1 MKKLIFIFAAALVTS
16 SFCSCSK
23 GYDCKC
29 TDSTGYVW
37 SESTIHG
44 TKKKAT
50 DECTANST
58 GATITCK
65 IQ

>member
-1 MKKLIFIFAAALVTS
+1 MKKALFIAGIIMAG
-16 SFCSCSK
+16 SFVSCTK

-58 GATITCK
+58 GATITCT